1 MFLIFLTHLLW
12 VVLLCSCALFPNNSA
27 SPEPLEDR
35 NAELENPEAKVLESI
50 LEDESLPVK
59 DVLEE
64 GFCYDDIYATYL
76 RKKYYN
82 EQKRLVNLDENLPI
96 IQKFNQKNDVCVY
109 VGSKQFPIIQKKINK
124 GTLKD
129 ANDIILCFLSIL
141 DLPFKFNISASQVKV

>member
-1 MFLIFLTHLLW
+1 MRFAAFSAAQFIRKGLIKDIIKKRLVHKI
-12 VVLLCSCALFPNNSA
+12 
-27 SPEPLEDR
+27 
-35 NAELENPEAKVLESI
+35 ELDYLDKNVADTINLIKRKP
-50 LEDESLPVK
+50 DE
-59 DVLEE
+59 
-64 GFCYDDIYATYL
+64 IYE
-76 RKKYYN
+76 YYN

-141 DLPFKFNISASQVKV
+141 DLPFKFNSYIVSTGRDSNGRYVELIADTGAA